1 MSFQR
6 VTIIFLLS
14 LCFGTSHAQDIPVNP
29 NLVWNGENSLA
40 VNPADSNNLVVA
52 WMKLTGLRVSI
63 AVSASF
69 DGGSTWSTPVNQPH
83 FYVNSTSAD
92 PTICF
97 RNDGTVFLAYIDY
110 HLNHDTG
117 AVYVT
122 QSADGGLTWSP
133 PVEVINGFATADWP
147 VDRPWLVVDNSA
159 SATQGTLH
167 LVSKSV
173 KDAPFPHAIW
183 HVASTDSGATW
194 SAPELVDD
202 SIPIGPGSSSMA
214 VPAVGPDGTFYV
226 LYLSYNPIQFLQARY
241 VLAKK
246 TGAAAGFTY
255 STVTTLPLASFF
267 PATDSLYQ
275 YSYHVAANPADSLNL
290 LVVWTDYRNGDPDIF
305 SVRSADGGAT
315 WSPALRVNDDTVGNG
330 AGQDMCWAAFSTGGR
345 YAAAWRD
352 RRNGGAGQNAD
363 YRIFGAASFDGGLTF
378 TASGAVG
385 AQGGPLFI
393 PVDGNDFLG
402 VSATEGKIIATWT
415 DQRNTRNQLYF
426 NFLSMV
432 SLVTGVASPLLPV
445 SRLKLFPNPSS
456 CGYVETGCD
465 GLQRILICD
474 VTGRTLRS
482 IDIGA
487 GQVRCRITTAGLTAG
502 VYLLRAI
509 TTHGASVSGKFVVN

>member
-1 MSFQR
+1 MAAHRIVF
-6 VTIIFLLS
+6 IFLLAFCS
-14 LCFGTSHAQDIPVNP
+14 RAAHAQDIPVNP

-52 WMKLTGLRVSI
+52 WMKVTGLRVSI

-69 DGGSTWSTPVNQPH
+69 DGGATWSTPVNQPH
-83 FYVNSTSAD
+83 YYVNSTSAD

-122 QSADGGLTWSP
+122 QSPDGGLSWSP
-133 PVEVINGFATADWP
+133 PVEAINGFATADWP

-159 SATQGTLH
+159 AATQGTLH
-167 LVSKSV
+167 LVTKSV
-173 KDAPFPHAIW
+173 KDASFPHAIW
-183 HVASTDSGATW
+183 HVASADSGATW
-194 SAPELVDD
+194 SAPEQVDD
-202 SIPIGPGSSSMA
+202 SIPIGPGSSAMG
-214 VPAVGPDGTFYV
+214 VPAVGPDGAFYV
-226 LYLSYNPIQFLQARY
+226 LYLSYNPLQFLQARY

-246 TGAAAGFTY
+246 TGAAAGFSY
-255 STVTTLPLASFF
+255 RTVVALPLASFF
-267 PATDSLYQ
+267 PSSDSLYQ
-275 YSYHVAANPADSLNL
+275 YSYHVAANPVDSLNL
-290 LVVWTDYRNGDPDIF
+290 VVSWTDYRNGDPDIF
-305 SVRSADGGAT
+305 SVRTLDGGAT

-330 AGQDMCWAAFSTGGR
+330 AGQDMCWAAFSGDGR

-363 YRIFGAASFDGGLTF
+363 YRIYAAASFDGGATF
-378 TASGAVG
+378 TANGPVG

-402 VSATEGKIIATWT
+402 VAATEGKILATWT

-426 NFLSMV
+426 NFLSMD

-456 CGYVETGCD
+456 CGYVETGCI
-465 GLQRILICD
+465 GLTQILICD
-474 VTGRTLRS
+474 VTGRALRS
-482 IDIGA
+482 FAADG
-487 GQVRCRITTAGLTAG
+487 GKDRCRIETTGLASG
-502 VYLLRAI
+502 LYLLRAM
-509 TTHGASVSGKFVVN
+509 TTQGTSVSGTFIVN